1 MCYIKDVLQGFH
13 YKGLGNVWETSGSFL
28 NNTGREPKFLS
39 LWSRSSKALNI
50 RLSIEKVAGSIPVG
64 SVGGWLAKN

>member
-1 MCYIKDVLQGFH
+1 MFCKVSTIKA
-13 YKGLGNVWETSGSFL
+13 LGTVWGASGSFSSNMVAAL
-28 NNTGREPKFLS
+28 EAAT